1 MESHRLID
9 IAGSDTGNGS
19 LAMFQHG
26 GPRGIIPFEIKKVL
40 VVSGMKPSDVRG
52 KHAHRET
59 QEVIIA
65 IRGGCDFEI
74 DDGTTK
80 NTVTLSGMSTAL
92 YLPPRVWRTF
102 TNFQEGTILLLI
114 ADREYDEKEYVRD
127 EGEWRTML
135 ASS

>member
-1 MESHRLID
+1 MESHRLIA
-9 IAGSDTGNGS
+9 ITGSDTGNGS

-40 VVSGMKPSDVRG
+40 VVSGMKSDDIRG

-65 IRGGCDFEI
+65 LRGGCDFEI
-74 DDGTTK
+74 DDGSRVHK
-80 NTVTLSGMSTAL
+80 VTLSGMTQAL

-102 TNFQEGTILLLI
+102 TNFQKDTILLLI
-114 ADREYDEKEYVRD
+114 ADQEYDENEYVRD
-127 EGEWRTML
+127 EGEWRTMI